1 MNIRGNAGYIITDS
15 VHIGETEYVIGVHE
29 KDPNR
34 YVTWACK
41 NGNNY
46 FWGHYI
52 TGREAAEKDLVS
64 RAADQ
69 IQFLES
75 IRGNINPPKRQDRGM
90 ER

>member
-1 MNIRGNAGYIITDS
+1 MSIRENAGYIITDS
-15 VHIGETEYVIGVHE
+15 LHIGETEFVIGVHN

-34 YVTWACK
+34 FVTWACK
-41 NGNNY
+41 NGIDY
-46 FWGHYI
+46 FWGHYM

-75 IRGNINPPKRQDRGM
+75 IRGHNTPEKKK
-90 ER
+90 ERER